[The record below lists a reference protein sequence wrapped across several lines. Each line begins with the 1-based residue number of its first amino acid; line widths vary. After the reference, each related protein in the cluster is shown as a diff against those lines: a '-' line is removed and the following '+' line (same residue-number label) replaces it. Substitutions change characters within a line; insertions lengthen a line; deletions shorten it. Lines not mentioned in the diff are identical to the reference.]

1 MIVKFD
7 HISYVDLRKNK
18 RLILEEK
25 GAPVFRE
32 ELLYNLDIKKSLMR
46 IPQDNH
52 DLYFYEEGYP
62 TEYLFYDEVKK
73 QSQIQLIDD
82 TIYGHYFDKERAI
95 DFLKGIFGN
104 KVIENEGIITC
115 NMKGILDKRDYI
127 LILEKCSEVI
137 DSRLDDGGYGGG
149 GIALVSSSRFAVEP
163 VDGLCTSAEELKVN
177 GKNLE
182 ICFTKSASTDVIFE
196 IIRIKGK

>member
-149 GIALVSSSRFAVEP
+149 V
-163 VDGLCTSAEELKVN
+163 
-177 GKNLE
+177 
-182 ICFTKSASTDVIFE
+182 
-196 IIRIKGK
+196 